1 MSNCL
6 QVSGQIHFC
15 TSDSS
20 LTNYKRNYVQ
30 RNKWP
35 NSKGIHGQSIG
46 LLGSVD
52 NDIMPQKSLWISVTV
67 QFIEKSAVYNRQN
80 YQWSEYRGIPYAEA
94 ERFEYSSQGF
104 SDSPSRTAHSF
115 KSE

>member
-1 MSNCL
+1 M
-6 QVSGQIHFC
+6 VE
-15 TSDSS
+15 
-20 LTNYKRNYVQ
+20 
-30 RNKWP
+30 
-35 NSKGIHGQSIG
+35 QSRDPRTIYRAPWVRTMYDVHEENRPRE
-46 LLGSVD
+46 S
-52 NDIMPQKSLWISVTV
+52 PWISGTV